1 MATHGMIDLETLGV
15 LPDTVI
21 MTLGAVKF
29 DPYSDAEPHS
39 ELYMRLDVEEQ
50 TEVYSRTILD
60 DTLAWWATQPQEIQD
75 EAFLSTDR
83 TSVEDTLAQLNKY
96 LVGVDKIWC
105 QGPVFDI
112 CILEN
117 LYRQYDK
124 HFNWVF
130 WNIRDSRTLFGLMQE
145 DPRKKYKFAAH
156 NALEDC
162 RIQSKCIQEVYAE
175 LQLTR

>member
-1 MATHGMIDLETLGV
+1 MTVHATIDIETLGTK
-15 LPDTVI
+15 PDTTVLTI
-21 MTLGAVKF
+21 GAVKF
-29 DPYSDAEPHS
+29 NPFTKEDPYADLYLKVDADQQLEAGRS
-39 ELYMRLDVEEQ
+39 VDE
-50 TEVYSRTILD
+50 
-60 DTLAWWATQPQEIQD
+60 DTLKWWTTQPQEIQD

-117 LYRQYDK
+117 LYRQYNK

>member
-1 MATHGMIDLETLGV
+1 MTTHATIDIETLGTK
-15 LPDTVI
+15 PDTTVLTI
-21 MTLGAVKF
+21 GAVKF
-29 DPYSDAEPHS
+29 NPFTKEDPYADLYLKVDADQQLEAGRS
-39 ELYMRLDVEEQ
+39 VDE
-50 TEVYSRTILD
+50 
-60 DTLAWWATQPQEIQD
+60 DTLKWWTTQPQEIQD

-130 WNIRDSRTLFGLMQE
+130 WNIRDSRTLFGLMPE

>member
-1 MATHGMIDLETLGV
+1 MPTHATIDIETLGTK
-15 LPDTVI
+15 PDTTVLTI
-21 MTLGAVKF
+21 GAIKF
-29 DPYSDAEPHS
+29 NPFTYEEPHS
-39 ELYMRLDVEEQ
+39 DLYLKVDADEQLDAGRSVDE
-50 TEVYSRTILD
+50 
-60 DTLAWWATQPQEIQD
+60 DTLTWWTKQPQEIQD

-83 TSVEDTLAQLNKY
+83 ISVEETLVQLNKY
-96 LVGVDKIWC
+96 LVGVDKVWC

-130 WNIRDSRTLFGLMQE
+130 WNIRDSRTLFGLMPE

-162 RIQSKCIQEVYAE
+162 RIQSKCIQEVYSE

>member
-1 MATHGMIDLETLGV
+1 MTVHATIDIETLGTK
-15 LPDTVI
+15 PDTTVLTI
-21 MTLGAVKF
+21 GAVKF
-29 DPYSDAEPHS
+29 NPFTHEDPYADLYLKVDADQQLEAGRS
-39 ELYMRLDVEEQ
+39 LDE
-50 TEVYSRTILD
+50 
-60 DTLAWWATQPQEIQD
+60 DTLKWWTQQPQEIQD

-117 LYRQYDK
+117 LYRQFDK

-130 WNIRDSRTLFGLMQE
+130 WNIRDSRTLFGLMPE

-162 RIQSKCIQEVYAE
+162 RIQSKCIQEVYSE

>member
-1 MATHGMIDLETLGV
+1 MPTHATIDIETLGTK
-15 LPDTVI
+15 PDTTVLTI
-21 MTLGAVKF
+21 GAIKF
-29 DPYSDAEPHS
+29 NPFTYEEPHS
-39 ELYMRLDVEEQ
+39 DLYLKIDADQQLESGRSVDE
-50 TEVYSRTILD
+50 
-60 DTLAWWATQPQEIQD
+60 DTLTWWTQQPQEIQD
-75 EAFLSTDR
+75 EAFLSTNR
-83 TSVEDTLAQLNKY
+83 ISVEDTLTQLNKY

-130 WNIRDSRTLFGLMQE
+130 WNIRDSRTLFGLMPE

-162 RIQSKCIQEVYAE
+162 RIQSKCIQEVYSE

>member
-1 MATHGMIDLETLGV
+1 MPTHATIDIETLGTK
-15 LPDTVI
+15 PDTTVLTI
-21 MTLGAVKF
+21 GAVKF
-29 DPYSDAEPHS
+29 NPFTKEEPYADLYLKVDADQQIEAGRS
-39 ELYMRLDVEEQ
+39 IDE
-50 TEVYSRTILD
+50 
-60 DTLAWWATQPQEIQD
+60 DTLTWWTKQPQEIQD
-75 EAFLSTDR
+75 EAFLSTER
-83 TSVEDTLAQLNKY
+83 VSVEDTLAQLNKY

-130 WNIRDSRTLFGLMQE
+130 WNIRDSRTLFGLMPE

-162 RIQSKCIQEVYAE
+162 RIQSKCIQEVYSE

>member
-1 MATHGMIDLETLGV
+1 MTVHATIDIETLGTK
-15 LPDTVI
+15 PDTCVLTI
-21 MTLGAVKF
+21 GGIKF
-29 DPYSDAEPHS
+29 NPFTHEDPYN
-39 ELYMRLDVEEQ
+39 ELYIRVDADQ
-50 TEVYSRTILD
+50 QI
-60 DTLAWWATQPQEIQD
+60 
-75 EAFLSTDR
+75 EAGR
-83 TSVEDTLAQLNKY
+83 SVDEDTLKWWGNQPDEIQYEAFNPLNRLPVEQTLSDLNKW

-130 WNIRDSRTLFGLMQE
+130 WNIRDSRTLFGLMPE
-145 DPRKKYKFAAH
+145 DPRKKYKFSAH

-162 RIQSKCIQEVYAE
+162 RIQSKCIQEVYSN
-175 LQLTR
+175 LQLTK

>member
-1 MATHGMIDLETLGV
+1 VTVHATIDIETLGTK
-15 LPDTVI
+15 PDTTVLTI
-21 MTLGAVKF
+21 GAVKF
-29 DPYSDAEPHS
+29 NPFTKEDPYADLYLKVDADQQLEAGRS
-39 ELYMRLDVEEQ
+39 VDE
-50 TEVYSRTILD
+50 
-60 DTLAWWATQPQEIQD
+60 DTLKWWTTQPQEIQD

-130 WNIRDSRTLFGLMQE
+130 WNIRDSRTLFGLMPE
-145 DPRKKYKFAAH
+145 DPRKKHKFAAH